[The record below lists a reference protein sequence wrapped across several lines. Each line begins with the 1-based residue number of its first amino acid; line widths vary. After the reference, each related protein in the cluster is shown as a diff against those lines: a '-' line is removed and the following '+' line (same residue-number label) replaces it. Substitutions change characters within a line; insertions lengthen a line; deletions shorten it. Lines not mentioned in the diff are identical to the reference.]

1 MRASISALML
11 ILFCGTA
18 YGNIYS
24 DCLYEYTNK
33 STNAMAKG
41 EWSDLVSISRTK
53 MTVCESLISNKDK
66 ASTLSS
72 MLIGMN
78 ELGQYEDAVSV
89 ANRCIKYDANNSA
102 CYAQLGRAY
111 FETKE
116 YSKSLSAFKS
126 VISLGAYDDLTVGT
140 VKFAKSYISKIEK
153 IADNGSPNVDDSSK
167 SSGSGVFINN
177 RGYIATA
184 SHVVRGCN
192 KILISHNNKEYP
204 AKIIVS
210 DTQNDLAVLKVGFDI
225 PFFSLIRDNKNV
237 KVGDDVVA
245 VGYPLSGILA
255 AQVNVTKGNISS
267 LAGLGDDTR
276 YYQITA
282 PVQQGNSGGPL
293 FDVNG
298 NLIGIITSKLDALR
312 TASITGDIPQNINFA
327 VKSYLLANILDTKNI
342 QYKIVT
348 NSKNATG
355 DKIEQ
360 MTNTTV
366 FIICNPK

>member
-1 MRASISALML
+1 MRTLISIIML
-11 ILFCGTA
+11 ILFCRTA
-18 YGNIYS
+18 YGDIYT
-24 DCLYEYTNK
+24 DCSYGYTK
-33 STNAMAKG
+33 ISENALDNR
-41 EWSDLVSISRTK
+41 EWSDLVSINRKK
-53 MTVCESLISNKDK
+53 MSVCGSLLDNKDK

-78 ELGQYEDAVSV
+78 ELGRYKDAIPV
-89 ANRCIKYDANNSA
+89 ANRCIKYDDNNSG
-102 CYAQLGRAY
+102 CYAALGRAY
-111 FETKE
+111 YETKE
-116 YSKSLSAFKS
+116 YSKSLSVFKAL
-126 VISLGAYDDLTVGT
+126 ISLGAYDEFSASTVNY
-140 VKFAKSYISKIEK
+140 AKAYISKIAV
-153 IADNGSPNVDDSSK
+153 ITGDGSANVGVSSK
-167 SSGSGVFINN
+167 SFGSGVFINN
-177 RGYIATA
+177 NGYIATA
-184 SHVVRGCN
+184 SHVVRGCSEITIN
-192 KILISHNNKEYP
+192 HNNKEYP

-210 DTQNDLAVLKVGFDI
+210 DTQNDLAVLKVGFDS
-225 PFFSLIRDNKNV
+225 PSFSLIRDNKTV
-237 KVGDDVVA
+237 KVGEDVVA

-312 TASITGDIPQNINFA
+312 TASLTGDIPQNVNFA
-327 VKSYLLANILDTKNI
+327 VKSYILTNILDTKNI

-355 DKIEQ
+355 DKVEQ
-360 MTNTTV
+360 MTSRTV
-366 FIICNPK
+366 FISCNP